1 MAKTEGW
8 QVPDPLAL
16 GNRHA
21 LPDALRVLAE
31 AYPRADWQEHVH
43 FGEMIRFWMQRHA
56 MFRQLLDLLKSDAQA
71 ALSRQ
76 MEASAHAGRLS
87 HFGGTLLNEL
97 HGHHQ
102 IEDGHYFPRLIK
114 LDARLER
121 GFDLLEKDH
130 EAMDGL
136 LHGMAEGANSVLR
149 GAEVGPFL
157 DRLTYFE
164 RSLNRHLA
172 DEEDIVVPVV
182 LHTGFAG

>member
-1 MAKTEGW
+1 MAKTEIA
-8 QVPDPLAL
+8 QMPDPLAL
-16 GNRHA
+16 GNRDA
-21 LPDALRVLAE
+21 LPDALRVLAA
-31 AYPRADWQEHVH
+31 AYPRMDWERHPN

-56 MFRQLLDLLKSDAQA
+56 MFRQLLYLLKSDAEA
-71 ALSRQ
+71 ALSGQ
-76 MEASAHAGRLS
+76 MEATAHAKRLS

-136 LHGMAEGANSVLR
+136 LHAMAEGANEVLK
-149 GAEVGPFL
+149 GGEVSPLL
-157 DRLTYFE
+157 DRLEDFE
-164 RSLNRHLA
+164 RMLKRHLA

-182 LHTGFAG
+182 LHTGFSG

>member
-1 MAKTEGW
+1 MTVIVMMKNNLLLNIAFL
-8 QVPDPLAL
+8 VFSVC
-16 GNRHA
+16 
-21 LPDALRVLAE
+21 VLSGCE
-31 AYPRADWQEHVH
+31 SDLEKIPKEIDEVKV
-43 FGEMIRFWMQRHA
+43 
-56 MFRQLLDLLKSDAQA
+56 DLLKSDAQA

-102 IEDGHYFPRLIK
+102 IEDRHYFPRLIK

-157 DRLTYFE
+157 DRLSGFE
-164 RSLNRHLA
+164 RSLNRHLT